1 MGHLALN
8 QNVVK
13 IAVKFLALLAV
24 KFLALLVSKK
34 KKKKKKFFK
43 IISKIIFANWS
54 L

>member
-34 KKKKKKFFK
+34 KKKKKNVVKFMRK
-43 IISKIIFANWS
+43 IVFAKWS